1 MVATADEQVAEM
13 IRNKGWRVL
22 TKGWPDLLV
31 YNPVIHDGYG
41 SAVRGGQVLAIEI
54 KRGDDKLRA
63 EQEEMKNVFTYN
75 LDVPFY
81 VAKDEDIRAMTRK
94 RGRIV
99 VPWASLKDV
108 MARVESLSNTH
119 AALTR
124 RIQEVNEELDS
135 ITQIFEEIP
144 EPEKKAKVT
153 RTQTDVKNGNRYYEY
168 HRFARGYE
176 TEEVAESAS
185 RIVEQ
190 AVRLGKERQE
200 QIREKERQEQIREA
214 VEKFETALNPQN
226 HTVTHGLFYD
236 K

>member
-13 IRNKGWRVL
+13 IRNKGWKVL

-54 KRGDDKLRA
+54 KRGNDKLRA

-81 VAKDEDIRAMTRK
+81 VAKDEDIQAMTRK

-108 MARVESLSNTH
+108 MARVERLSNAH
-119 AALTR
+119 ADLTR
-124 RIQEVNEELDS
+124 RIQEVNKELDS

-153 RTQTDVKNGNRYYEY
+153 RTQRDLKIGNRYHEF
-168 HRFARGYE
+168 HRFDRSIDDELADKFSLN
-176 TEEVAESAS
+176 VAPG
-185 RIVEQ
+185 I
-190 AVRLGKERQE
+190 L
-200 QIREKERQEQIREA
+200 
-214 VEKFETALNPQN
+214 
-226 HTVTHGLFYD
+226 
-236 K
+236 

>member
-13 IRNKGWRVL
+13 IRNKGWKVL

-31 YNPVIHDGYG
+31 YNPVIHDKYN
-41 SAVRGGQVLAIEI
+41 SAVSGGEVLAIEI
-54 KRGDDKLRA
+54 KRGKDKLRA

-81 VAKDEDIRAMTRK
+81 IAKDEDIKAMTRK
-94 RGRIV
+94 KGRIV

-153 RTQTDVKNGNRYYEY
+153 RTQRDLKIGNRYHEF
-168 HRFARGYE
+168 HRFGRSIEDKLADEFSLNIAPDILKYIQTDAALKFDE
-176 TEEVAESAS
+176 AVAP
-185 RIVEQ
+185 RIVE
-190 AVRLGKERQE
+190 
-200 QIREKERQEQIREA
+200 EKEI
-214 VEKFETALNPQN
+214 
-226 HTVTHGLFYD
+226 G
-236 K
+236 